1 MATLQKIRNQGGVLV
16 AVIIGLA
23 LLAFIL
29 GDFLNSGPSA
39 FSRKRLEV
47 AEIAGVSIN
56 YMEYNSKIETLSEF
70 YRVNYQISSLDAETQ
85 ESIRTEIWRTTLR
98 DVIMGASYK
107 DLGVFVSVEELKTM
121 LMGDSISTGGANVIM
136 DEPHPMVRRMFTN
149 PETGEFNR
157 FQMMN
162 YFNAISDEVYKD
174 ERKRWVYLENQIV
187 DERMNQKYFTL
198 LQKGLAPSSLDAKNY
213 AFESESNISFDFVF
227 QRFNLI
233 ADEDVS
239 FTDDEITKY
248 YNEHKKE
255 YKQDD
260 TRSIEYVIF
269 SIAPSAEDD
278 QNAKE
283 YVDNSKIA
291 FARSDNAIGF
301 VNTNSDIPYSDISYA
316 PEDLPVQYVD
326 SFFNAEVGQVVGPWF
341 ENNSYK
347 LARHLGYTSVS
358 DSVRARHI
366 LISLSVQRDDARAG
380 VIADSLKQLID
391 NGADFNQLART
402 FSSDQSNS
410 SIGGDLGW
418 FPENAMVKPFND
430 FCFNNETG
438 DLGVVKTNFGYHVIK
453 IDAKSPSRQKVKLAI
468 VERQVVP
475 SDETYQT
482 IYSNAVQFGS
492 EANDIE
498 NFRKLYAEKG
508 ITPRFATDFHKD
520 INTLP
525 GLEFSREIIRWSF
538 ENEEGAVS
546 QIFDLN
552 DKYIIATISDVKD
565 KGFSS
570 KEDKLNEIEIAVS
583 KSKKLEKLASD
594 MAAKIS
600 ASDDIDAVALTLGAE
615 VISAE
620 KVRLSNP
627 YINTVGLEPS
637 VVALSYKLEPGTL
650 SSPIIGD
657 NGVFV
662 LKVNEKIVPEN
673 LDIASALFR
682 MKYMYESRVNYQG
695 YEALID
701 KADVIDKRINFY

>member
-1 MATLQKIRNQGGVLV
+1 MATLQKIRNQGGTLV
-16 AVIIGLA
+16 AIIIGLA

-39 FSRKRLEV
+39 FSRKRMEV

-70 YRVNYQISSLDAETQ
+70 YRANYQISSLDAETQ
-85 ESIRTEIWRTTLR
+85 ENIRTEIWRTTLR
-98 DVIMGASYK
+98 DIIMGASYK
-107 DLGVFVSVEELKTM
+107 DLGIFVSVEELKTM

-162 YFNAISDEVYKD
+162 YFNAISDDVYKE

-187 DERMNQKYFTL
+187 DERMNQKYFTMV
-198 LQKGLAPSSLDAKNY
+198 QKGLAPSSLDAKNY

-233 ADEDVS
+233 ADEDIS
-239 FTDDEITKY
+239 YTDAEITSY
-248 YNEHKKE
+248 YDEHKKE

-283 YVDNSKIA
+283 YVENSKTA

-301 VNTNSDIPYSDISYA
+301 VNTNSDIPYSDVSFA
-316 PEDLPVQYVD
+316 PEDLPAQYVD
-326 SFFNAEVGQVVGPWF
+326 TFFSAEVGQVIGPWF

-366 LISLSVQRDDARAG
+366 LISLSVQRDDARAEA
-380 VIADSLKQLID
+380 IADSLKQLID
-391 NGADFNQLART
+391 KGADFNQLARD

-430 FCFNNETG
+430 YCFNNKTG

-453 IDAKSPSRQKVKLAI
+453 IEAQSPSRKKVKLAI

-492 EANDIE
+492 EANSIE
-498 NFRKLYAEKG
+498 SFRKLYAEKG

-525 GLEFSREIIRWSF
+525 GLEYAREIIRWSF
-538 ENEEGAVS
+538 ENKEGAVS

-552 DKYIIATISDVKD
+552 DKYIIATISDVKE

-570 KEDKLNEIEIAVS
+570 KEDKLSEIEIAVS
-583 KSKKLEKLASD
+583 KRKKLEKLASD
-594 MAAKIS
+594 ISEKIS
-600 ASDDIDAVALTLGAE
+600 ASDDIDAVALALGAE
-615 VISAE
+615 VLSAE

-627 YINTVGLEPS
+627 YITSVGLEPS
-637 VVALSYKLEPGTL
+637 VVALSYKLNSETL

-673 LDIASALFR
+673 LDLASARFR
-682 MKYMYESRVNYQG
+682 MKYVYESRVNYQG
-695 YEALID
+695 YDALID
-701 KADVIDKRINFY
+701 KADVNDKRINFY

>member
-39 FSRKRLEV
+39 FSRKRMEV
-47 AEIAGVSIN
+47 AEIAGVSID
-56 YMEYNSKIETLSEF
+56 YMEYNAKIEKLTEF
-70 YRVNYQISSLDAETQ
+70 YRMNYQISSLDAETQ

-98 DVIMGASYK
+98 DIIMGSSYK
-107 DLGVFVSVEELKTM
+107 DLGVFVSVDELKTM
-121 LMGDSISTGGANVIM
+121 LMGDSINTGGSNVIM

-162 YFNAISDEVYKD
+162 YFNAISDDVYKD

-187 DERMNQKYFTL
+187 DEKMNQKYFTL
-198 LQKGLAPSSLDAKNY
+198 VQKGLAPNSLDAKNY
-213 AFESESNISFDFVF
+213 AFESESNISFDFAY
-227 QRFNLI
+227 QRFNI
-233 ADEDVS
+233 INDEDVTY
-239 FTDDEITKY
+239 TDSDITAY
-248 YNEHKKE
+248 YNEHKNE

-269 SIAPSAEDD
+269 SIKPSAKDD
-278 QNAKE
+278 QDALE
-283 YVDNSKIA
+283 YVENSKIA
-291 FARSDNAIGF
+291 FARSENPISF

-316 PEDLPVQYVD
+316 PEDLPEQYID
-326 SFFNAEVGQVVGPWF
+326 SIFTADEGQVTGPWF

-347 LARHLGYTSVS
+347 LARLLGFNSVS

-366 LISLSVQRDDARAG
+366 LISLSVQRDDARAKE
-380 VIADSLKQLID
+380 IADSLKQLID
-391 NGADFNQLART
+391 NGANFFTLARN

-418 FPENAMVKPFND
+418 FSANAMVKPFND
-430 FCFNNETG
+430 FCFSHNTG
-438 DLGVVKTNFGYHVIK
+438 DLDVVKTNFGYHIIK
-453 IDAKSPSRQKVKLAI
+453 IEAQSPKRKKADLAI
-468 VERQVVP
+468 LERQVVP

-492 EANDIE
+492 DADNLES
-498 NFRKLYAEKG
+498 FRKQYAEKNL
-508 ITPRFATDFHKD
+508 IPRFSTDFQKD
-520 INTLP
+520 ANTLP
-525 GLEFSREIIRWSF
+525 GLEYSREIIRWSF
-538 ENEEGAVS
+538 ENEEGSIS

-552 DKYIIATISDVKD
+552 DKYIVAALTNVKNKGFASQKD
-565 KGFSS
+565 KLG
-570 KEDKLNEIEIAVS
+570 EIEIAVS
-583 KSKKLEKLASD
+583 KLKKLEKLAEEIT
-594 MAAKIS
+594 AKIAS
-600 ASDDIDAVALTLGAE
+600 ASDIDAVAAELGTE
-615 VISAE
+615 VVLAE

-627 YINTVGLEPS
+627 YIASVGLEPS
-637 VVALSYKLEPGTL
+637 VVALSYNIEPGQL
-650 SSPIIGD
+650 SAPIIGA

-662 LKVNEKIVPEN
+662 LQVNEKNIPED
-673 LDIASALFR
+673 LDITSAIFR
-682 MKYMYESRVNYQG
+682 MKYFYESRVNYQG
-695 YEALID
+695 YEALLE